1 MARGDGL
8 TRQLELWMLLDQLM
22 SDGSRILTMK
32 LTGDPFANFTHPLDE
47 DDLVVAAALQAVTR
61 LGGPSVTVVCLE
73 QRGCAGRA
81 LGLGVG

>member
-32 LTGDPFANFTHPLDE
+32 LTVTHSPTSPTRSTRTILWWPL
-47 DDLVVAAALQAVTR
+47 
-61 LGGPSVTVVCLE
+61 PS
-73 QRGCAGRA
+73 RR
-81 LGLGVG
+81 